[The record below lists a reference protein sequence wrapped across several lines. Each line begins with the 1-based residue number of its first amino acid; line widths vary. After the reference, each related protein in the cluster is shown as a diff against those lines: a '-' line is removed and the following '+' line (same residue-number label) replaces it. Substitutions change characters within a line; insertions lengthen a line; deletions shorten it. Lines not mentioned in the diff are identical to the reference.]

1 VRARLIALLSLP
13 AAALLLALGS
23 RLRGAPGD
31 WPAWRGPERTGVSAE
46 TGLLKEWPKGGPKRL
61 WKITGLGDGHS
72 TVSVAGGRIYV
83 LGTED
88 GSERLFA
95 LSARDGKRL
104 WAADLG
110 AGGQSRMGG
119 MARGPLSTPTVDG
132 ERVYALSTAGR
143 LVCACADKGKVLWTK
158 NLRKDFGGVKGM
170 FGYSESPLVDGDKLI
185 VTPGGDK
192 ATLVALNKKTGE
204 VIWRSAVTG
213 LVSKGGKG
221 FGGPGKFGKGGR
233 FPGRGKGGFG
243 GMGGF
248 GAYNAAGY
256 ASPVVVEVNKTRQ
269 YVQFLTGGVVGVS
282 AKDGKLLWN
291 YDAPSSGMANCSTV
305 LFKDDSVFAASGYGR
320 GGGRA
325 KLTVND
331 KGKWKAEQAYF
342 VERMVNQH
350 GGMVLVGDHVYG
362 ANESQLLCV
371 DFKTGEVAWRARA
384 AGKGSVVAVDGMII
398 HRGEDGTVCL
408 VEANPKGYKE
418 RGKFKQPDRSS
429 QMAWP
434 HPVVA
439 GGKLYLRDADTLLC
453 YDLKSAAK

>member
-1 VRARLIALLSLP
+1 LLSLP
-13 AAALLLALGS
+13 AAGLLLALGAGAP
-23 RLRGAPGD
+23 LRGAPGD
-31 WPAWRGPERTGVSAE
+31 WPAWRGPDRTGVSAE
-46 TGLLKEWPKGGPKRL
+46 TGLLKEWPKGGPKQL

-72 TVSVAGGRIYV
+72 TVSIAGGKIFV
-83 LGTED
+83 LGTKGGTEQ
-88 GSERLFA
+88 LFA
-95 LSARDGKRL
+95 LDVKDGKRL
-104 WAADLG
+104 WAAELG
-110 AGGQSRMGG
+110 AGGQSR

-132 ERVYALSTAGR
+132 DRVYALSSAGR
-143 LVCACADKGKVLWTK
+143 LVCASADKGKVLWK
-158 NLRKDFGGVKGM
+158 KDLRGDFGGVKGM

-204 VIWRSAVTG
+204 VVWRGPVVG
-213 LVSKGGKG
+213 LTSKGGKG
-221 FGGPGKFGKGGR
+221 MGGFGGKFGKGGGK
-233 FPGRGKGGFG
+233 FGKGGKGGFG

-248 GAYNAAGY
+248 GAYNSAGY
-256 ASPVVVEVNKTRQ
+256 ASPIVIEVEKTRQ
-269 YVQFLTGGVVGVS
+269 YVQFLGGGVVGVS

-305 LFKDDSVFAASGYGR
+305 LFKDNSVFAAAGYGR

-325 KLTVND
+325 KLTVDD

-342 VERMVNQH
+342 VERMVNMH

-371 DFKTGEVAWRARA
+371 NFKTGEVAWRARA
-384 AGKGSVVAVDGMII
+384 AGKGSVVAADGMII

-408 VEANPKGYKE
+408 VEAGPKGYKE
-418 RGKFKQPDRSS
+418 KGKFKQPDRSS

-439 GGKLYLRDADTLLC
+439 GGKLYLRDAGALFC
-453 YDLKSAAK
+453 YDLKGGEK